1 MLHVFKAEVD
11 ARAVADAKASGHTN
25 SLGRQRSAATR
36 KPKEAAKRASTCRP
50 IAINLV
56 ANCERTTLARGR
68 NSSKSLTDERKKM
81 AVTRYGWF
89 LCACAQSNADRNNYA
104 AMAPTGRQAL
114 DRHGKRSARPT
125 RAHVRFLSCRESP
138 LHQASRSCELNHA
151 PTQLTFTANTTCPVE
166 AGLSEPVNDH

>member
-11 ARAVADAKASGHTN
+11 ATAVADAKASGHTN
-25 SLGRQRSAATR
+25 SLGRRRSAATR

-114 DRHGKRSARPT
+114 DCHGSAQCGQTERAFDFSAAGRAPCNRP
-125 RAHVRFLSCRESP
+125 A
-138 LHQASRSCELNHA
+138 
-151 PTQLTFTANTTCPVE
+151 E
-166 AGLSEPVNDH
+166 AVN